1 MATVFVP
8 PMMQKFT
15 DGVKT
20 VEVEGSNVRQII
32 EALEAKYPGTGK
44 WLREGSQIR
53 PGVAVAIDGET
64 TTMGMLQTVG
74 PDSEVHFIP
83 AIGGG

>member
-1 MATVFVP
+1 MATVHVP

-15 DGVKT
+15 DGERL
-20 VEVEGSNVRQII
+20 VEVEGTNVRMVI

-44 WLREGSQIR
+44 WLREGSQLR
-53 PGVAVAIDGET
+53 PGIAVAIDGET
-64 TTMGMLQTVG
+64 ATMGLIQSVG

>member
-1 MATVFVP
+1 MATVHVP

-15 DGVKT
+15 DGEKI
-20 VEVEGSNVRQII
+20 VEVGGSNVRQVI
-32 EALEAKYPGTGK
+32 EALDEEYPGTGQ
-44 WLREGSQIR
+44 WLRQGSQIR

-64 TTMGMLQTVG
+64 ATMGLIQAVG